1 MKGKINIQKGVRL
14 ASIGVIFLL
23 SAYILMILGYRL
35 LGDMFQNGFQGILK
49 SGFSSLTNSIYSSSA
64 TIDYTLTPDKET
76 LSDHVLVA
84 SISSSFL
91 RYVQA
96 STTEDTNSVAT
107 KDHLLIYD
115 GDHLTTDEDSTASD
129 EDGDITTVVGTEDV
143 FGNIYDEIYLE
154 GDENI
159 PDSSLAVHTLSNS
172 AKTALEQ
179 NQLLINTL
187 KKNLD
192 SSYLI
197 QNFFYADKLSGFDQD
212 VFQPKKLLTKDL
224 TIKKDANNGPQILIC
239 HTHAHEAFIDSREG
253 ITADSIV
260 GAGEELTRILE
271 EEYGYDVLH
280 YAKQYSYNSSYSLAR
295 KDITRILAENPSIQV
310 VIDLHRN
317 GVSKNNK
324 THSVVEVDGVKMA
337 KVMYFNGVSHNTDG
351 PRANLNNPN
360 LQSNIAFSLQMKL
373 YAMETFPELTYKNA
387 IKSYRFNMDLAARY
401 TLIELGDN
409 NNTVAE
415 VKAALKPIAETLD
428 YVLTTKPQ

>member
-1 MKGKINIQKGVRL
+1 MKGKINIQKGVRFL
-14 ASIGVIFLL
+14 SIGLIFLL
-23 SAYILMILGYRL
+23 STYILIILSYRL
-35 LGDMFQNGFQGILK
+35 LGDMFQHGFQGILK
-49 SGFSSLTNSIYSSSA
+49 SGFTSLTNSIYSSSA
-64 TIDYTLTPDKET
+64 TIDYTLTPDKES
-76 LSDHVLVA
+76 LSDNVLVA

-91 RYVQA
+91 HYVQA
-96 STTEDTNSVAT
+96 STTEEDQNVAA
-107 KDHLLIYD
+107 KDNLLIYD
-115 GDHLTTDEDSTASD
+115 GDHLSTDEDATVSNEP
-129 EDGDITTVVGTEDV
+129 EDTTTFVDAKDA

-159 PDSSLAVHTLSNS
+159 PDSSLAVHTLSHS
-172 AKTALEQ
+172 AKSALEQ

-212 VFQPKKLLTKDL
+212 VFQPSKLLTKDL
-224 TIKKDANNGPQILIC
+224 TIKKDPNNGPQILIF
-239 HTHAHEAFIDSREG
+239 HTHAHEAFADSREG
-253 ITADSIV
+253 VTEDSII

-295 KDITRILAENPSIQV
+295 KDVSKILEENPSIQV

-317 GVSKNNK
+317 GVSANNK
-324 THSVVEVDGVKMA
+324 THTVVEVDGVKMA
-337 KVMYFNGVSHNTDG
+337 KVMFFNGVSHNQDG
-351 PRANLNNPN
+351 PRANLKNPN

-428 YVLTTKPQ
+428 SVLTTKPQ